1 MPDANMSRPAPDSA
15 ADEGQ
20 AERLALAFAPLD
32 KRAFGIAIGV
42 ATGLV
47 VFGVTAAYL
56 LRSPADGF
64 RLGLLQQ
71 YFYGYRVSW
80 PGAVIGAGWGMLTG
94 FVAGWFFA
102 FARNF
107 VVAVSVF
114 VIRAKAELLQTRDF
128 LDHI

>member
-1 MPDANMSRPAPDSA
+1 MSEVTVPSPESGG
-15 ADEGQ
+15 EQ
-20 AERLALAFAPLD
+20 AMGLALAFAPVH

-47 VFGVTAAYL
+47 VFGATAIYL
-56 LRSPADGF
+56 LREPLDGPQ
-64 RLGLLQQ
+64 LGLLRQ
-71 YFYGYRVSW
+71 YFYGYSVSW
-80 PGAVIGAGWGMLTG
+80 PGAFIGFAWGLLTG

-102 FARNF
+102 FCRNF
-107 VVAVSVF
+107 AVAVSVF

>member
-1 MPDANMSRPAPDSA
+1 MPDATMPPPAPVSEPDG
-15 ADEGQ
+15 EQ
-20 AERLALAFAPLD
+20 AERLTLAFAPLD

-102 FARNF
+102 FCRNL